1 MTNPIMTV
9 KKEIRILGLDFCH
22 NDRITGAV
30 VRGGQFLDG
39 VLSIPKHPRLSDREI
54 GLQILKTRYY
64 PELRAVMIHDPLQRS
79 KPKVIE
85 KTTRLPVIHIATSK
99 RRGRGYKM
107 VQATHGR
114 LWLRTDLPSETLQ
127 RIVSLT
133 WTFGKL
139 PEPARI
145 AHLLARTRVPARPCL
160 NDKE

>member
-1 MTNPIMTV
+1 MTIPIKTV
-9 KKEIRILGLDFCH
+9 KKEIRILGLDFCR

-39 VLSIPKHPRLSDREI
+39 MLTIPNHPRLSDREI

-64 PELRAVMIHDPLQRS
+64 PELRAVMTHDALRRS
-79 KPKVIE
+79 EPKTIE
-85 KTTRLPVIHIATSK
+85 KTTRLPVIRVAARKPS
-99 RRGRGYKM
+99 RRGYKI
-107 VQATHGR
+107 VQAKRGR
-114 LWLRTDLPSETLQ
+114 LWVQTELPSETIE
-127 RIVSLT
+127 RIISLT

-145 AHLLARTRVPARPCL
+145 AHLLARTRIPAKPRQ